1 MCILSD
7 GIRKKKIIKPL
18 QNNAQTTT
26 CVYITST
33 KIHRSSKFSM
43 ISARDIIKEK
53 RRMGKGLERGDG
65 LLKQVLFWCPKFAH
79 LATHYQSNNI
89 IYSWKS
95 CISNIMLWRKRRIY

>member
-1 MCILSD
+1 MLDIKLVSIR
-7 GIRKKKIIKPL
+7 GIYMHIIRWDSQKKIIKPL

-53 RRMGKGLERGDG
+53 RRMGKRLERGDG
-65 LLKQVLFWCPKFAH
+65 LLKQVLF
-79 LATHYQSNNI
+79 
-89 IYSWKS
+89 
-95 CISNIMLWRKRRIY
+95 